1 MENNPDILN
10 ELKDLSPVLA
20 AIEKINVF
28 TVPAGYFEHLVAGI
42 MMGIENESGSGNKA
56 NPVSIGTGLPDGYF
70 DSLATTILAKVKAM
84 DGDDASA
91 EIKALSPMLYSIQNE
106 NVYQVPAGYFEEV
119 SEIIL
124 QKVKPQAAVIKMKW
138 RSSSFLKYAV
148 AAVFTGVM
156 ALGVFKF
163 TGIDQEIALPD
174 YVTAGLLVQD
184 VDSELSKI
192 TDDEIV
198 KYLEDGGTDVKT
210 AFVVNSID
218 KHELPSEE
226 DYLLDEKALDNY
238 LNSINLD
245 ALKN

>member
-1 MENNPDILN
+1 
-10 ELKDLSPVLA
+10 
-20 AIEKINVF
+20 
-28 TVPAGYFEHLVAGI
+28 
-42 MMGIENESGSGNKA
+42 
-56 NPVSIGTGLPDGYF
+56 
-70 DSLATTILAKVKAM
+70 
-84 DGDDASA
+84 
-91 EIKALSPMLYSIQNE
+91 
-106 NVYQVPAGYFEEV
+106 
-119 SEIIL
+119 
-124 QKVKPQAAVIKMKW
+124 
-138 RSSSFLKYAV
+138 
-148 AAVFTGVM
+148 VM